1 MADGFDIV
9 IGLEVHAQ
17 LATESKIFCGCSTEF
32 GAEPNLHT
40 CPVCLGL
47 PGALPVLNRRAV
59 DLAIKA
65 GLALN
70 CEIARFSKFD
80 RKNYFYPDLPKGYQ
94 ISQYDLP
101 VCQNGYIEVV
111 RDEGSVFRVRIK
123 RIHLEEDAG
132 KLIHG
137 TGSNIIESDAAFVD
151 LNRAGAGLIEIVTE
165 PDLHSPAEAR
175 AYLMM
180 LKSILEYLEVS
191 DCNMEE
197 GSLRVDANLSIMPA
211 GSTVL
216 GTRTELKNMNS
227 FRALER
233 ALEYEAERQ
242 AAVLRSGGKVIQET
256 RTWDEKA
263 GETRS
268 MRSKEEAQDYRYFPE
283 PDLVPVVIDAEW
295 IEGIRAGIG
304 ELPRAK
310 KERFVREYGLPAY
323 DADVLTL
330 DKALAAFFEEAVQGY
345 HEPKTVSNWVMGDF
359 LRLVKEEGV
368 AYGDLKMTGA
378 QLGAMLK
385 LMDEGVIS
393 GKIAKTVFEEMFKT
407 GKGPDRIIEE
417 QGLVQISDQGALE
430 GVCVQVLAANP
441 QAIEDFRAGKD
452 RALKHLMG
460 QVMKE
465 TKGKANP
472 QKVSEILM
480 RILNE

>member
-1 MADGFDIV
+1 MAEGFDVV

-17 LATESKIFCGCSTEF
+17 LATKSKIFCGCSTEF

-47 PGALPVLNRRAV
+47 PGSLPVLNRQTV
-59 DLAIKA
+59 DFAIKA

-70 CEIARFSKFD
+70 CEIAPFSKFD
-80 RKNYFYPDLPKGYQ
+80 RKNYYYPDLPKGYQ

-101 VCQNGYIEVV
+101 ICQNGYVDV
-111 RDEGSVFRVRIK
+111 LRDDGTEFRVRIK

-132 KLIHG
+132 KLVHG
-137 TGSNIIESDAAFVD
+137 TGANIIESNAAFVD
-151 LNRAGAGLIEIVTE
+151 LNRAGTGLIEIVTE

-175 AYLMM
+175 AYLTM
-180 LKSILEYLEVS
+180 LKSILEYIEVS

-197 GSLRVDANLSIMPA
+197 GSLRVDANVSIMPT
-211 GSTVL
+211 GSAVL
-216 GTRTELKNMNS
+216 GTRAELKNMNS

-233 ALEYEAERQ
+233 ALEYEVERQ
-242 AAVLRSGGKVIQET
+242 ASVLGSGGKVIQET
-256 RTWDEKA
+256 RTWDEKS

-283 PDLVPVVIDAEW
+283 PDLVPLVVDAEW
-295 IEGIRAGIG
+295 VERIRGTIG

-310 KERFVREYGLPAY
+310 KERFVREYGLPGY
-323 DADVLTL
+323 DAEVLTL
-330 DKALAAFFEEAVQGY
+330 EKALADFFEEAVTGY
-345 HEPKTVSNWVMGDF
+345 HDPKVVSNWVMGDF
-359 LRLVKEEGV
+359 LRLVKEAGIDY
-368 AYGDLKMTGA
+368 ADLKMTGA

-393 GKIAKTVFEEMFKT
+393 GKLAKTVFEVMFQT
-407 GKGPDRIIEE
+407 GKEPKQIVEE
-417 QGLVQISDQGALE
+417 QGLVQISDESALE
-430 GVCVQVLAANP
+430 DVCARVVAANP
-441 QAIEDFRAGKD
+441 QAIEDFKAGKD
-452 RALKHLMG
+452 RAVKHLMG

-472 QKVSEILM
+472 QKVNEILM
-480 RILNE
+480 RKLHE